1 MVVGIKCVNDYKA
14 LATMLNKQQG
24 RVSQY
29 NHYHCRGQC
38 DLEQVTVHHR
48 VKFPHQQRDEVDEL
62 ISGRSH

>member
-1 MVVGIKCVNDYKA
+1 
-14 LATMLNKQQG
+14 MLNKQQG

-62 ISGRSH
+62 ISGRSPLA